1 MNESINLPKLIAKLA
16 AETGCDPAEARRF
29 LHHLFNLVEESLLE
43 GEAVTIKGVGEFHPV
58 DDPSCPVKFR
68 PDDTLAAVANEPFA
82 AFSPT
87 ELNDGVT
94 PEMLGEQS
102 RPASELS
109 VPAAPEPAPV
119 VTEPVPVAPEV
130 VPVAPEAA
138 PVVSEP
144 ETQPEPQEIPAP
156 QEMSAAEEPAPQVE
170 TQPEEAAPAT
180 TEVEQVPPQPEQP
193 APVYEPA
200 EEQEYYEPEPQI
212 VYVEKKGA
220 NVLWFLI
227 GILAGLVLGLVG
239 GYFAGKYMSQYTID
253 PDMAVEPVETLS
265 LFSDDEVQPADE
277 PAVRETTVADGAGA
291 ASQSPETVASVDTK
305 DESSAA
311 PASSEPV
318 YDTVSRTRYL
328 TTMARDHYGKKAYWV
343 FIFQANPQLKDP
355 NKIAPGTRVK
365 IPARESFAESSEQA
379 TDEKA
384 KKILNE
390 LSRRYNL

>member
-29 LHHLFNLVEESLLE
+29 LHHLFSLVEESLLE

-109 VPAAPEPAPV
+109 VPAVPEPAPV
-119 VTEPVPVAPEV
+119 VSDPVSVAPVV

-138 PVVSEP
+138 PVVPEP
-144 ETQPEPQEIPAP
+144 QPEPQEIPAP
-156 QEMSAAEEPAPQVE
+156 QEMPAAEEPAPQFE
-170 TQPEEAAPAT
+170 THPEEAAPAT
-180 TEVEQVPPQPEQP
+180 TEVEQVQPQPEQP

-200 EEQEYYEPEPQI
+200 EQQDYYEPEPQI

-239 GYFAGKYMSQYTID
+239 GYFAGKYMSQYTIGS
-253 PDMAVEPVETLS
+253 DMVVEPVESVS
-265 LFSDDEVQPADE
+265 LVSDEESSADDE
-277 PAVRETTVADGAGA
+277 PAVRETTVADGAVVETQA
-291 ASQSPETVASVDTK
+291 AQPVTAADTQVSPATT
-305 DESSAA
+305 SAQ
-311 PASSEPV
+311 EPV
-318 YDTVSRTRYL
+318 YDTVTRSRFL

-365 IPARESFAESSEQA
+365 IPARESFAEPTEQA